1 MPQIGWFEILIVVV
15 LAILIIGPK
24 DFPIMLRK
32 IGSWIGSIK
41 KYFNELQNEVQI
53 YGNENIED
61 KKIDKKQEKESQ
73 DEK

>member
-1 MPQIGWFEILIVVV
+1 MPVSNL
-15 LAILIIGPK
+15 
-24 DFPIMLRK
+24 
-32 IGSWIGSIK
+32 
-41 KYFNELQNEVQI
+41 YFNELQNEVQI